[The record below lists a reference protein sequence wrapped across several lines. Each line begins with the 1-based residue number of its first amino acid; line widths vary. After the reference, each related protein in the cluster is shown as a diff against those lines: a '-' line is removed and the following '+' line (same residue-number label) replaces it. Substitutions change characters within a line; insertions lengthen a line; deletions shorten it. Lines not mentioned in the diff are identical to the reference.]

1 MKLKRIIAWMVVG
14 LGLLTIGCSNEFVEP
29 TLGEGYGYVQFKLYK
44 AASYQPAAQ
53 AKTRA
58 AEIVDQL
65 DLLSQAHKV
74 QVTLLFEGT
83 TITQTLPINQP
94 EGDAAEYGL
103 RSDKLQLM
111 SGKYELVTIQ
121 LYNAQ
126 DELIYVNAPST
137 ESTFVVTDNGLTMHD
152 ITINVAPRGKVKFTF
167 GKAGAFLDKRAVS
180 RVYTFDEV
188 KKVDLTIEHTITG
201 EQTNINGLKCKFDI
215 HFDESDDL
223 ADGYETS
230 SLLCDSL
237 VWVAAGSYKVA
248 AYSTYDEGGAL
259 LENNR
264 RPAESTFS
272 VKDNETTKAN
282 VGLSLYESD
291 PYIQDYYALKAI
303 WEALDGKNWYYVGE
317 NFNKGANWN
326 FNRDVDLWG
335 DQPGVELHSNGRV
348 ARIDISEFAFRG
360 HMPAAL
366 GQLTELVELYL
377 GTHNDTNNSTYD
389 PTLDPNK
396 SLSERSRN
404 RMELHGEWLR
414 KIHVPTQM
422 SEPCARALAEH
433 GIEIEATRLY
443 KEMNESQIFDT
454 KGHQRTI
461 RKMDTSHGRL
471 NNGLLSLPAEIKNLK
486 KLEYLYIANSEIAEL
501 PAEVAELSACTDI
514 EIYNCPKMVKFPMA
528 ITQMPE
534 LISLNISNNAQWS
547 AEEVYKGM
555 NGLATGPSREKI
567 QILYAR
573 QNKLKEIPES
583 FKNMKKIGL
592 LDLAYNQIEKLPAL
606 GKEIAPVQL
615 YLDNNNISELPRDA
629 EGYFCGYDDAETL
642 SFRFN
647 KLTKVP
653 NIFSAT
659 SLYTIASVD
668 FSGNQITGFE
678 GEEDGTYKGIKVNT
692 FTLSQN
698 PIEKYPTCLAESGS
712 IVSYIIL
719 RACKL
724 NEIPKGSFEGDKMI
738 DLMSLDLSYNYLTDL
753 PREMHAGNMPYLYGI
768 DLSFN
773 SFSHFPYEP
782 LDSSGL
788 TVFALRS
795 QRDEKGNRTLKEWP
809 TGIFQHSGLRGLYLG
824 SNDLRKVDDTISTL
838 IYYLDISDNPN
849 IIFDA
854 ADICYAWMNGA
865 YILIYDKTQN
875 ILNCSYMLE

>member
-1 MKLKRIIAWMVVG
+1 MRENDIFDMATGKQRSV
-14 LGLLTIGCSNEFVEP
+14 
-29 TLGEGYGYVQFKLYK
+29 
-44 AASYQPAAQ
+44 
-53 AKTRA
+53 
-58 AEIVDQL
+58 
-65 DLLSQAHKV
+65 H
-74 QVTLLFEGT
+74 LF
-83 TITQTLPINQP
+83 
-94 EGDAAEYGL
+94 
-103 RSDKLQLM
+103 
-111 SGKYELVTIQ
+111 
-121 LYNAQ
+121 
-126 DELIYVNAPST
+126 
-137 ESTFVVTDNGLTMHD
+137 
-152 ITINVAPRGKVKFTF
+152 
-167 GKAGAFLDKRAVS
+167 
-180 RVYTFDEV
+180 
-188 KKVDLTIEHTITG
+188 
-201 EQTNINGLKCKFDI
+201 
-215 HFDESDDL
+215 
-223 ADGYETS
+223 
-230 SLLCDSL
+230 
-237 VWVAAGSYKVA
+237 
-248 AYSTYDEGGAL
+248 
-259 LENNR
+259 
-264 RPAESTFS
+264 
-272 VKDNETTKAN
+272 
-282 VGLSLYESD
+282 
-291 PYIQDYYALKAI
+291 
-303 WEALDGKNWYYVGE
+303 
-317 NFNKGANWN
+317 
-326 FNRDVDLWG
+326 
-335 DQPGVELHSNGRV
+335 
-348 ARIDISEFAFRG
+348 
-360 HMPAAL
+360 
-366 GQLTELVELYL
+366 
-377 GTHNDTNNSTYD
+377 DTNHG
-389 PTLDPNK
+389 TL
-396 SLSERSRN
+396 
-404 RMELHGEWLR
+404 
-414 KIHVPTQM
+414 
-422 SEPCARALAEH
+422 C
-433 GIEIEATRLY
+433 
-443 KEMNESQIFDT
+443 
-454 KGHQRTI
+454 
-461 RKMDTSHGRL
+461 
-471 NNGLLSLPAEIKNLK
+471 NGLLSLPKEIKNLK
-486 KLEYLYIANSEIAEL
+486 KLEYLYIANSEIASL
-501 PAEVAELSACTDI
+501 PAELAELESCTDI
-514 EIYNCPKMVKFPMA
+514 EIYNCPNLKEFPMA
-528 ITQMPE
+528 VCQMPE

-592 LDLAYNQIEKLPAL
+592 LDLAYNKIEKLPAL

-653 NIFSAT
+653 NIFSAN

-795 QRDEKGNRTLKEWP
+795 QRDENGRRTLKEWP